1 MARKK
6 GFRGG
11 GGARGLERGERA
23 IERATRRSAKSVDKR
38 TRQDAGIYAAEKGR

>member
-1 MARKK
+1 MGKK
-6 GFRGG
+6 NGFKGG

-38 TRQDAGIYAAEKGR
+38 RPDAGIYAAEKGR